1 MAARESGRWIVL
13 LVLSGALAL
22 ISLDNTI
29 VNVALPS
36 LQEDLKAT
44 TAELQWVVDAYSV
57 IFAGSLL
64 LAGSLG
70 DRFGRRKALLLGLV
84 IFGLGSL
91 AAGLATDATQLIAWR
106 AVMGVGGAFIMPST
120 LSILAQVFTDP
131 RERAQA
137 IGIWAAVA
145 GAAVALGPIIGGFL
159 LEHTTWHAIFWVNPP
174 LVLVMLLATLLIV
187 PESSDPS
194 RPRLD
199 LIGAALSAIG
209 LVAFIVTVIELPDA
223 GIETLTVGSAL
234 IAIIFLSAFVWWERR
249 APRPLLPME
258 LFKQRLFTISIVSV
272 ALVYGALMGVMFFL
286 PQFLQLVQ
294 GDTPLQ
300 SGIAVLPGAGGLL
313 IASLISPRIAER
325 IGTRITVVIG
335 LMMVVAGLAGAAYLT
350 ADSAYWHIGGSLGL
364 MGLGLGMV
372 LPQATNGILASV
384 PRERAGMGSAVN
396 DGVSELGGSLGVAVL
411 GSLLAVGYRNSIE
424 QAITAAGDAISTVPA
439 DVVTAV
445 RESLAAGSLAV
456 AQLPPEMA
464 APIRTVA
471 GRAFVSGMTTSLIVA
486 ALIVAVGAMLAW
498 WLFPARVDRVEE

>member
-1 MAARESGRWIVL
+1 MAARDPRRWLVL
-13 LVLSGALAL
+13 IVLSGALAL

-57 IFAGSLL
+57 LFAGSLL

-70 DRFGRRKALLLGLV
+70 DRFGRRRALIWGLV
-84 IFGLGSL
+84 IFGIGSL
-91 AAGLATDATQLIAWR
+91 LAGFAADAQQLILWR

-120 LSILAQVFTDP
+120 LSVLAQVFTDP

-145 GAAVALGPIIGGFL
+145 GAAVALGPIIGGLL

-174 LVLVMLLATLLIV
+174 LVVIVLLATFRII
-187 PESSDPS
+187 PESKDPAK
-194 RPRLD
+194 PRLD
-199 LIGAALSAIG
+199 LVGAALSAVG
-209 LVAFIVTVIELPDA
+209 LVAFVVTVIELPDA
-223 GIETLTVGSAL
+223 GVEPLTIGSA
-234 IAIIFLSAFVWWERR
+234 AVAVGFLAAFVWWERR
-249 APRPLLPME
+249 APRPLLPMS
-258 LFKQRLFTISIVSV
+258 LFGQRLFTISVISV
-272 ALVYGALMGVMFFL
+272 GLVYAALMGVMFFL

-300 SGIAVLPGAGGLL
+300 SGVAVLPGATGLL
-313 IASLISPRIAER
+313 LASLVSPRIAER
-325 IGTRITVVIG
+325 LGTRVTVVIG
-335 LMMVVAGLAGAAYLT
+335 LTMVTVGLAAAAYLT
-350 ADSAYWHIGGSLGL
+350 ADSPYWHIGGSLGF

-396 DGVSELGGSLGVAVL
+396 DGMSELGGSLGVAVL
-411 GSLLAVGYRNSIE
+411 GSLLALGYRNSIE
-424 QAITAAGDAISTVPA
+424 QAITAAGDAIATIPSN
-439 DVVTAV
+439 VVDAV

-456 AQLPPEMA
+456 ARLPPDVA
-464 APIRTVA
+464 TPIRKVA
-471 GRAFVSGMTTSLIVA
+471 GEAFVSGMTTSLMVA
-486 ALIVAVGAMLAW
+486 AGIVAVGALLAW